1 MQVIDH
7 EPASWILVQHGSS
20 LLLDVNCSHSFVS
33 YSFLLQLNEAETA
46 LYAERGRDCLHELA
60 HAIHHSAPG
69 VAASRSPYK
78 ARNVDR
84 EFGIQVLAA
93 IQAHRAAQGA

>member
-1 MQVIDH
+1 MHVIDH
-7 EPASWILVQHGSS
+7 EPASWILVLHGPS

-33 YSFLLQLNEAETA
+33 YSFLLQLNEAEAA
-46 LYAERGRDCLHELA
+46 LYAERGRDYLHDLA

-69 VAASRSPYK
+69 VAASHSPYK

-84 EFGIQVLAA
+84 VFGTEVMAA
-93 IQAHRAAQGA
+93 IQTHRAAQGT

>member
-7 EPASWILVQHGSS
+7 EPASWILVQHGPS
-20 LLLDVNCSHSFVS
+20 LLLDVNCSHSFVL
-33 YSFLLQLNEAETA
+33 YSFLLQLNEAEAA
-46 LYAERGRDCLHELA
+46 LYVERGRDYLHELA
-60 HAIHHSAPG
+60 YAIHHSAPG

-84 EFGIQVLAA
+84 EFGTEVMAA
-93 IQAHRAAQGA
+93 IQAYRGAQGT

>member
-7 EPASWILVQHGSS
+7 EPASWILVLHGPS
-20 LLLDVNCSHSFVS
+20 LLLDVNCSHSCVS
-33 YSFLLQLNEAETA
+33 YSFLLQLNEAEAA
-46 LYAERGRDCLHELA
+46 LYAERGRDYLHDLA

-69 VAASRSPYK
+69 VAASHSPYK

-84 EFGIQVLAA
+84 VFGTEVMAA
-93 IQAHRAAQGA
+93 IQASRGAQGA